1 VTFAFGDHELDI
13 ERRELR
19 RGGAPVAIEP
29 QVFDLLVH
37 LIRNRERVVTK
48 DDLIET
54 IWGGRI
60 VSESAV
66 TTRLNSARKA
76 IGDNGQAQRLIR
88 TVPRRGVR
96 FVGAVTETAAPAAF
110 AECTVPPL
118 EAAPLVLPDKP
129 SIAVLPFANLSGDP
143 EQGFLA
149 DGMVEDL
156 VTCLSRLRW
165 LFVISRSS
173 TSAYKGRTVDTRE
186 VARDLGV
193 RYLLQGSVRQAGDR
207 LRVTAQLIE
216 AENGRQVWA
225 ERYDRGIK
233 DIFALQDEIT
243 DTIAAT
249 LEPEI
254 SAAERDRARRKP
266 PGSLGAWELYQR
278 GMWHML
284 RRNREDFTAA
294 RTLFRDAIRLDP
306 AFATAHAAYAI
317 SAFWQITHGFAIDA
331 AAMRAELLTS
341 ASLAIECDERDFLA
355 HSATGLAF
363 METIQHTK
371 ALAEHEIATALNPNS
386 AFAQWCF
393 GYALNRADRP
403 REALERFDL
412 ALRLSPRDPA
422 AWSFQTLRASAL
434 YLLGRYDEAIAAAR
448 DATRTQLAD
457 VVWPLVH
464 LAASLGRIGRSDEA
478 LAAIAELRRRRPGLT
493 IAEFRAWPHNE
504 SRSAEALDA
513 ITNGLRAAGLPEA
526 AFASSHAS
534 REETS
539 VVDDASNA

>member
-37 LIRNRERVVTK
+37 LIRNRDRVVGK
-48 DDLIET
+48 DDMIET

-66 TTRLNSARKA
+66 TTRLNAARKA
-76 IGDNGQAQRLIR
+76 IGDSGAEQRLIR
-88 TVPRRGVR
+88 TFPRKGVR
-96 FVGAVTETAAPAAF
+96 FVGVVAETAAQAA
-110 AECTVPPL
+110 ACIVPPL
-118 EAAPLVLPDKP
+118 ETGPLALPDKP
-129 SIAVLPFANLSGDP
+129 SIAVLPFVNMSNDP
-143 EQGFLA
+143 EQEYLA
-149 DGMVEDL
+149 DGMLDDL
-156 VTCLSRLRW
+156 ITSLSRLRW
-165 LFVISRSS
+165 LFVIARNS
-173 TSAYKGRTVDTRE
+173 TFTYKDNTFDTRQA
-186 VARDLGV
+186 ARDLGV
-193 RYLLQGSVRQAGDR
+193 RYLLRGSVRRAGNR

-216 AENGRQVWA
+216 AENGGQVWA
-225 ERYDRGIK
+225 ERYDRGVG
-233 DIFALQDEIT
+233 DIFAVQDEIT

-278 GMWHML
+278 GMWHLL

-294 RTLFRDAIRLDP
+294 RALFRGALSLDP

-317 SAFWQITHGFAIDA
+317 SAFWQITHAFATDA
-331 AAMRAELLTS
+331 ATTRAELLDS

-355 HSATGLAF
+355 HSAMGLAF
-363 METIQHTK
+363 METNQHAK
-371 ALAEHEIATALNPNS
+371 ALAEHEIATTLNPNS
-386 AFAQWCF
+386 SFAQWCF

-412 ALRLSPRDPA
+412 ALRLSPRDPG
-422 AWSFQTLRASAL
+422 AWSYQTMRASAL

-448 DATRTQLAD
+448 DATRTPLAD

-464 LAASLGRIGRSDEA
+464 WAASLGRLGRHEEA
-478 LAAIAELRRRRPGLT
+478 LTVIAELRRKRPGLT

-504 SRSAEALDA
+504 SRSAGALEKM
-513 ITNGLRAAGLPEA
+513 TSGLRAAGLPEA
-526 AFASSHAS
+526 ALASSHP
-534 REETS
+534 S
-539 VVDDASNA
+539 VEGIAVIDDA